1 MTGPYPA
8 PAPHP
13 AAPAQPPPHPA
24 DPPPVPRTG
33 RRRLV
38 LVVLAAVLAAGAAA
52 TGVVA
57 TALKVQGADRSA
69 GDTDVW
75 KKPGYQG
82 PRGDDA
88 KNPGVPAP
96 AGGPLGDTLLP
107 MPAGYHPG
115 PDIDGF
121 GNETVLSA
129 REAQA
134 VYKQTARGLPPEQ
147 RRLQLDALRD
157 LDLKGMAMRSYA
169 ADAYDLVVEVQL
181 AQVGGEGTASGLAA
195 VQEELRRSL
204 GEFEEGPEVEG
215 HDNAACFLM
224 PDDAVSAEGDAV
236 AMMTCSAAKGDVLVT
251 LTAYGPAAHGEGAV
265 RILEDQLDHI
275 DAPGKS
281 I

>member
-1 MTGPYPA
+1 
-8 PAPHP
+8 
-13 AAPAQPPPHPA
+13 PAQPPPPA
-24 DPPPVPRTG
+24 VPRAPPPAPRAG

-52 TGVVA
+52 TGAVA
-57 TALKVQGADRSA
+57 TALKVRDADRGA

-75 KKPGYQG
+75 QQPADRK
-82 PRGDDA
+82 PRGDAA
-88 KNPGVPAP
+88 KQPGVAAP
-96 AGGPLGDTLLP
+96 AGGPLGGALLP
-107 MPAGYHPG
+107 MPRGYHPG

-129 REAQA
+129 RQAEAVFQ
-134 VYKQTARGLPPEQ
+134 QTARGLPPDQ
-147 RRLQLDALRD
+147 RRLQLDALKD
-157 LDLKGMAMRSYA
+157 LELKGMAMRSYA
-169 ADAYDLVVEVQL
+169 ADEYDLVVEVEL

-236 AMMTCSAAKGDVLVT
+236 AMTTCSAAKGDLLVT
-251 LTAYGPAAHGEGAV
+251 LTAYGPAAHGERAV
-265 RILEDQLDHI
+265 RLLEDQLGHI